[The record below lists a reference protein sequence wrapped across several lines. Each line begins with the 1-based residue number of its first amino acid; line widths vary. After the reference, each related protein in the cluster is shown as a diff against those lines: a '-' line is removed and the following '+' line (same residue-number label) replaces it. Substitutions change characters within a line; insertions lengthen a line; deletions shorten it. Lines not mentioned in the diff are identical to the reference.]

1 MSLTFKNRMKI
12 AKNKTNRRGIKKVRK
27 LNKRHTQRNY
37 IKDITRGL
45 TMKRR
50 NFKGGIKTDGNPLIK
65 QPGALKNRAIE
76 FNTNIKKIDN
86 LSLKISIQLNN
97 SLAMVDYKVLKEN
110 FTKVNDFLKSYNSD
124 KSTPTKL
131 DKLIDKSDKDIMK
144 KIQKRH
150 GKNAVIIKD
159 VEDKIKKINPINKT
173 YLATLD
179 STNNII
185 TSLKKLYKSQQ
196 TKRQTIS
203 NEIKKLSDKQPVI
216 NKYLI
221 DLPNSIL
228 IKEYKNI
235 IDTIKTKLGKTLA
248 LTKVHVT
255 IGNNIINPKLKY
267 LTYDDLYSYYSI
279 QIKNIKTSKD
289 NTEAARLV
297 KKNQTLKPVGVKPV
311 GPKPVG
317 QNPTVSGN
325 NPIAAAKPTV
335 SGNNPIAA
343 AKPTVSGNNP
353 TAVQPNKLTDV
364 ENKTLEALLKKQ
376 NSGIILTFK
385 EKQDLYKLQTKKR
398 NLVAK
403 PTVPGNKPPAA
414 QPDKLTVLENKTLEA
429 LLKKQDSGTL
439 TFKEKQD
446 LYKLRT
452 KKRNLVAKPT
462 VPGIKPP
469 AAQPDKLTVSE
480 KLTLETLI
488 KKEAAKTI
496 TADEKIQLAK
506 LKAKRD
512 AAAKPTVPGIK
523 PPAVQPDKSTLTQAI
538 NPTGAKL
545 PVKPVATTVA
555 NVDKTKYINL
565 MKKYDNN
572 TITPAEKVKLTNLI
586 KIRIAAINKIP
597 NKQRTTKQRSLVV
610 KLMGIKDKLSNKQ
623 VSYSTKPGLPTKD
636 RTISINIT
644 LPEHFYVAQNDQG
657 QNDASTSISEVMSQL
672 NAG

>member
-1 MSLTFKNRMKI
+1 MSLTFKNRMKT

-50 NFKGGIKTDGNPLIK
+50 NFKGGIIIDGNPLIK

-343 AKPTVSGNNP
+343 AKPTVP
-353 TAVQPNKLTDV
+353 
-364 ENKTLEALLKKQ
+364 
-376 NSGIILTFK
+376 GI
-385 EKQDLYKLQTKKR
+385 
-398 NLVAK
+398 
-403 PTVPGNKPPAA
+403 KPPAA

-610 KLMGIKDKLSNKQ
+610 KLMGIKDKMSNKQ

>member
-343 AKPTVSGNNP
+343 AKPTVP
-353 TAVQPNKLTDV
+353 
-364 ENKTLEALLKKQ
+364 
-376 NSGIILTFK
+376 GI
-385 EKQDLYKLQTKKR
+385 
-398 NLVAK
+398 
-403 PTVPGNKPPAA
+403 KPPAA

-572 TITPAEKVKLTNLI
+572 TITPAEKVNLTKLI
-586 KIRIAAINKIP
+586 KIKIAEINKIP
-597 NKQRTTKQRSLVV
+597 NKQRTTEQRSLVV